1 MNVTIDPCEDFYDYV
16 CGGWIKNNPIPINS
30 SVAGMSTSSKILD
43 VVDKFLK
50 MKLENGIE
58 NIDGVNK
65 RISKMPSD
73 LYQSCINL
81 TAIERT
87 SDIPLQQFIQDIGS
101 WSMDEI
107 SGDWNETNWEI
118 SKVIS
123 SIHRRDTPSG
133 GPLFSVTVTTDPVN
147 SSRHIIE
154 VM

>member
-101 WSMDEI
+101 
-107 SGDWNETNWEI
+107 

-133 GPLFSVTVTTDPVN
+133 VPLFSVTVTTDPVN